1 MACSQ
6 SNLHGAL
13 MFRNEMR
20 LRWPQAW
27 ASALHSSI
35 SRVSTKTRP
44 PRHGHAAAHSNT
56 RVQKVW
62 AHYQELSLIR
72 TEEDEEKRNQW
83 EFNPGTLI
91 TSTFRRETYRLQSCS
106 CWTWE
111 QSGVKLHLN
120 LQHDPVTYK
129 SAFLHISE
137 FILFYIYIKFWI
149 STQISEFRWNSAYLW
164 NSLSIYEILHL
175 NSIRNLWN
183 SAFLYF

>member
-1 MACSQ
+1 MACLQ

-56 RVQKVW
+56 KVQKVW

-72 TEEDEEKRNQW
+72 MEEDEQKRNQW
-83 EFNPGTLI
+83 EFNPGILI
-91 TSTFRRETYRLQSCS
+91 EDHLDFQTPDLQTTELLLMDLGPESEASSQPSAWHSYIRVSIST
-106 CWTWE
+106 
-111 QSGVKLHLN
+111 H
-120 LQHDPVTYK
+120 
-129 SAFLHISE
+129 
-137 FILFYIYIKFWI
+137 FWI
-149 STQISEFRWNSAYLW
+149 YS
-164 NSLSIYEILHL
+164 ILHL
-175 NSIRNLWN
+175 YQILNFYTNFWI
-183 SAFLYF
+183 